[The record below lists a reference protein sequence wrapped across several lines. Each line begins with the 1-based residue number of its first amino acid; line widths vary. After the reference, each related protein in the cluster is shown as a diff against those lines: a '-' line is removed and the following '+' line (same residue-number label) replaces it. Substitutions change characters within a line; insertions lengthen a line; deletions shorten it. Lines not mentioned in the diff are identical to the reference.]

1 MSSLQFVQQVDATPL
16 VKKWNYIRV
25 EQAEPQMSW
34 YITPF
39 TWWGCIACFQR
50 IRKIALG
57 TCYKATALW
66 LKPKPCVGA
75 FNARSPLEMASSI
88 FHQSGINIQHST
100 GSALK
105 EKMHNSLKCILSV
118 ATHKG
123 QRYDE
128 INKAIHKTY
137 NYGHLVIFHIS
148 YQSCVLCIFSFNKS
162 VSDINNASVLIN
174 SPTLLSNRREFNLC
188 TRAFCW
194 IVSPSAIFTINSHSV
209 IIITRQLSVGIVRK
223 YRCKVSSVLEL

>member
-66 LKPKPCVGA
+66 LKPKPCVWA

-148 YQSCVLCIFSFNKS
+148 YQSCAFFHSIKVFLISTMHQSWLIPLLCLVIAVNLIS
-162 VSDINNASVLIN
+162 VQGRFVGLCPHLQSSSSTVI
-174 SPTLLSNRREFNLC
+174 LS
-188 TRAFCW
+188 
-194 IVSPSAIFTINSHSV
+194 
-209 IIITRQLSVGIVRK
+209 LSSLGSCRWA
-223 YRCKVSSVLEL
+223 

>member
-1 MSSLQFVQQVDATPL
+1 MNLSFYNSIDFSQTLKVQMFVKKSEIFKSKAFENVMSSLQFVQQVDATPL

-137 NYGHLVIFHIS
+137 NYGH
-148 YQSCVLCIFSFNKS
+148 
-162 VSDINNASVLIN
+162 
-174 SPTLLSNRREFNLC
+174 
-188 TRAFCW
+188 
-194 IVSPSAIFTINSHSV
+194 
-209 IIITRQLSVGIVRK
+209 
-223 YRCKVSSVLEL
+223 